1 MNVEFLAEYGLFL
14 AKTLTFLVAVL
25 VAAAFLFGMSQ
36 RGRQT
41 SSGHIEVHSLN
52 DNFENITRTL
62 KQMVMDPESLK
73 LENKAE
79 KKRHKEESKQQKKDA
94 KIAAAAST
102 ADATSTAAPAP
113 RKQRVYVID
122 FDGDVQASAVDQLR
136 EEVTAI
142 LSVAEQVDEV
152 VVRLESPGGVVHSY
166 GLAASQLRRIV
177 DKQVPLTVAVDKVA
191 ASGGYMMACIANK
204 LIAAPFAIL
213 GSIGVVAQIPNIH
226 RLLKNKDIDVEIL
239 TAGEYKRTMTMFGEN
254 TDKGRQKFIE
264 ELEEVHTLFKD
275 FVGENRPVVDT
286 DKVATGEAWYGKRAL
301 EQKLVDA
308 LQTSDEYISEKCEQ
322 ADVYRVKYVKDI
334 NRVDKI
340 MDRFTGL
347 LKKMK
352 MKEDISHPG
361 PYTFWDWPVAAVSL
375 KTIVDDSWRWLRFRT
390 TVLPSVEKI
399 THLKIL
405 FKHV

>member
-1 MNVEFLAEYGLFL
+1 MEFLAEYGLFL

-25 VAAAFLFGMSQ
+25 VAAALFFGMSQ

-102 ADATSTAAPAP
+102 ADASSTAAPAP

-264 ELEEVHTLFKD
+264 ELEDVHTLFKD

-361 PYTFWDWPVAAVSL
+361 PYTF
-375 KTIVDDSWRWLRFRT
+375 
-390 TVLPSVEKI
+390 
-399 THLKIL
+399 
-405 FKHV
+405 

>member
-102 ADATSTAAPAP
+102 ADATSTATPTP

-361 PYTFWDWPVAAVSL
+361 PYTF
-375 KTIVDDSWRWLRFRT
+375 
-390 TVLPSVEKI
+390 
-399 THLKIL
+399 
-405 FKHV
+405 

>member
-361 PYTFWDWPVAAVSL
+361 PYTFWDWPVTAVSL

-390 TVLPSVEKI
+390 TVLPTVEKI

-405 FKHV
+405 FKHI